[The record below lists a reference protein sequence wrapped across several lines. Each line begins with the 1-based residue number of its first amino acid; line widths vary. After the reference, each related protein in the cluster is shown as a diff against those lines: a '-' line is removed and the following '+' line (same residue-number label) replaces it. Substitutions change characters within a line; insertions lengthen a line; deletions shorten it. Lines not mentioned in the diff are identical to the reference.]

1 MFICF
6 ISINDSKSSPTVRSR
21 SIQTA
26 YLLRYECLRFWRH
39 VTRVRRGNREWEST
53 FLEITCTYS
62 PPSRVPDER
71 TDILHPIKIL
81 TRWTRGKIIIIVCL
95 VALKINWRFHH
106 LTINPIIEFDEI
118 PTFSFYT
125 IAVLTNSQSSNK
137 ARALRS
143 SLELGVFQQ
152 SKVGRLLK
160 VVVVQL
166 GMSSVTASKVIL
178 LVHQIV
184 HFPCKT
190 LRMERAISKYILQNF
205 NRVWPQFGHYWPTT
219 DKDIEHLSYH
229 GFRLLHFR

>member
-1 MFICF
+1 M
-6 ISINDSKSSPTVRSR
+6 
-21 SIQTA
+21 
-26 YLLRYECLRFWRH
+26 
-39 VTRVRRGNREWEST
+39 
-53 FLEITCTYS
+53 
-62 PPSRVPDER
+62 PDER
-71 TDILHPIKIL
+71 TDALHPIKIL

-95 VALKINWRFHH
+95 VAPKISWRFHH
-106 LTINPIIEFDEI
+106 LTINPIIEIDEI

-160 VVVVQL
+160 VVVVRL

-184 HFPCKT
+184 HFPAKLWEWKERYQNTFFRILTASDHISVITDQRLTKT
-190 LRMERAISKYILQNF
+190 LSI
-205 NRVWPQFGHYWPTT
+205 
-219 DKDIEHLSYH
+219 
-229 GFRLLHFR
+229 